1 MIFLEANY
9 SSQMLALV
17 HVAEEAKDTA
27 RAKKASNER
36 QTSQWIALSVL
47 TGVTKLMAC
56 PND

>member
-1 MIFLEANY
+1 
-9 SSQMLALV
+9 MLALV